1 MKRKVTVLLI
11 TVFLCI
17 RVLSNANWKTSE
29 LNTAASA
36 NYLSSFEKEIIF
48 EINKLRSN
56 PSKYASDYLVPLQNR
71 YKRNF
76 LYYPGDKPLKTKEG
90 VKALKECIN
99 ELKRH
104 KTMPIVFPR
113 KGLHLSARDHVIDQS
128 QSGRTGH
135 LGGDR
140 SRIKDRI
147 ERYGVWKTRIAE
159 NIAYGGISAQ
169 QVVIY
174 LLIDDG
180 IRDRGHRKNL
190 LDPDFN
196 FIGVATG
203 SHPEYKNMCVMNF
216 AGLYKNR

>member
-1 MKRKVTVLLI
+1 MKRKVTLLLI
-11 TVFLCI
+11 AFFLCNH
-17 RVLSNANWKTSE
+17 VFSNTYWKTSE

-56 PSKYASDYLVPLQNR
+56 PSKYASDYLEPLKNR
-71 YKRNF
+71 YNRNF
-76 LYYPGDKPLKTKEG
+76 LHYPGDKPLKTKEG
-90 VKALKECIN
+90 VRALNECIN

-104 KTMPIVFPR
+104 KTMPIVYPR
-113 KGLHLSARDHVIDQS
+113 KGLHMSAKDHVNDQS
-128 QSGRTGH
+128 RSGRTGH
-135 LGGDR
+135 TGRDR
-140 SRIKDRI
+140 SRVKDRI

-190 LDPDFN
+190 LHPDFN
-196 FIGVATG
+196 FIGVAAG
-203 SHPEYKNMCVMNF
+203 SHPEYKSMCVMNF